1 MRLNRGLA
9 ITLRHVAGALQ
20 VKNSDRRII
29 RKRKARVVRRL
40 VNELRPGEGRQPV
53 LGGQLPRYE
62 MSDRV
67 TATKAGGVGAIHALV
82 RRLGLPQAIDEKL
95 HLLKRH
101 QPYHESDHV
110 LALAYNVLVG
120 GTRLQDLDS
129 VREDEALMNMLGARR
144 LPDPTTAGDFLRRFD
159 EKSIGDLQSLV
170 NAVRVKVWNRQPKA
184 FRSRAVIDADG
195 TVAGTTGEKKFDMDF
210 NYHKKVWGYHP
221 LLVSL
226 ANTRE
231 PLFLVNRSGNV
242 PSHQGAA
249 AVLDEAIALVSPV
262 FDSVLLRGD
271 TDFSLTVN
279 FDRWSEQGVAFVFG
293 FDAHPNLVALAN
305 EVSASKWR
313 RFRRPPRWEAESS
326 RDKRPHVKEQLVE
339 EKGWKNLVLK
349 AEHITEFAYQPGKCR
364 RPYRMIVLRKKIDEK
379 RGQKVLFERYR
390 YFFYVTNDADLT
402 AEQVVRESNQRCD
415 QENLIAQLKS
425 GIEAMRMPVHDLVSN
440 WAHMV
445 IASLAWTFKAWFGL
459 TLPRSQDRH
468 EIVRMEFRRF
478 LNAVILIPAQVLR
491 TGRRRVVRLL
501 AYGKLI
507 RLLFRSMQTTATL
520 T

>member
-1 MRLNRGLA
+1 MGLTSGLA
-9 ITLRHVAGALQ
+9 ITDRHTAGALQ
-20 VKNSDRRII
+20 VKHSDKRII
-29 RKRKARVVRRL
+29 RKRKARVTRRL
-40 VNELRPGEGRQPV
+40 ANKLRPGDGERPV
-53 LGGQLPRYE
+53 LSDRLPRYE

-67 TATKAGGVGAIHALV
+67 TATKAGGVGAVHALV
-82 RRLGLPQAIDEKL
+82 RRLGVPQAIDERL

-110 LALAYNVLVG
+110 LSLAYSVLTG
-120 GTRLQDLDS
+120 GTCLQDLDS

-144 LPDPTTAGDFLRRFD
+144 LPDPTTAGDFLRRFA
-159 EKSIGDLQSLV
+159 EKDIHALQSLI
-170 NAVRVKVWNRQPKA
+170 NETRVEVWKRQPKT

-210 NYHKKVWGYHP
+210 NFHKKVWGYHP

-231 PLFLVNRSGNV
+231 PLFLVNRPGNV
-242 PSHQGAA
+242 VSHKGAA

-262 FDSVLLRGD
+262 FESVLLRGD

-279 FDRWSEQGVAFVFG
+279 FDRWTEQGVKFVFG
-293 FDAHPNLVALAN
+293 FDAHPNLVALAD
-305 EVSASKWR
+305 VVPSGKWR
-313 RFRRPPRWEAESS
+313 RFRRPPRYEAESS
-326 RDKRPHVKEQLVE
+326 REKRPHVKEQLVE
-339 EKGWKNLVLK
+339 EKGWKNLVLR

-379 RGQKVLFERYR
+379 RGQTVLFEQHR
-390 YFFYVTNDADLT
+390 YFFYVTNDPDLT
-402 AEQVVRESNQRCD
+402 AEQVVRESNERCD

-425 GIEAMRMPVHDLVSN
+425 GIEALRMPVHNLLSN
-440 WAHMV
+440 WAYMV

-459 TLPRSQDRH
+459 TLPRSQDRR

-478 LNAVILIPAQVLR
+478 LHTVVLIPAQVLR
-491 TGRRRVVRLL
+491 TGRRLVVRPL
-501 AYGKLI
+501 AWTRLI
-507 RLLFRSMQTTATL
+507 RLLFRSMQSTATL

>member
-1 MRLNRGLA
+1 
-9 ITLRHVAGALQ
+9 
-20 VKNSDRRII
+20 
-29 RKRKARVVRRL
+29 
-40 VNELRPGEGRQPV
+40 
-53 LGGQLPRYE
+53 

-67 TATKAGGVGAIHALV
+67 TATKAGGVGAVHALV
-82 RRLGLPQAIDEKL
+82 RRLGVPQAIDERL

-110 LALAYNVLVG
+110 LSLAYSVLTG
-120 GTRLQDLDS
+120 GTCLQDLDS

-144 LPDPTTAGDFLRRFD
+144 LPDPTTAGDFLRRFA
-159 EKSIGDLQSLV
+159 EKDIHALQSLI
-170 NAVRVKVWNRQPKA
+170 NETRVEVWKRQPKT

-210 NYHKKVWGYHP
+210 NFHKKVWGYHP

-231 PLFLVNRSGNV
+231 PLFLVNRPGNV
-242 PSHQGAA
+242 VSHKGAA

-262 FDSVLLRGD
+262 FESVLLRGD

-279 FDRWSEQGVAFVFG
+279 FDRWTEQGVKFVFG
-293 FDAHPNLVALAN
+293 FDAHPNLVALAD
-305 EVSASKWR
+305 VVPSGKWR
-313 RFRRPPRWEAESS
+313 RFRRPPRYEAESS
-326 RDKRPHVKEQLVE
+326 REKRPHVKEQLVE
-339 EKGWKNLVLK
+339 EKGWKNLVLR

-379 RGQKVLFERYR
+379 RGQTVLFEQHR
-390 YFFYVTNDADLT
+390 YFFYVTNDPDLT
-402 AEQVVRESNQRCD
+402 AEQVVRESNERCD

-425 GIEAMRMPVHDLVSN
+425 GIEALRMPVHNLLSN
-440 WAHMV
+440 WAYMV

-459 TLPRSQDRH
+459 TLPRSQDRR

-478 LNAVILIPAQVLR
+478 LHTVVLIPAQVLR
-491 TGRRRVVRLL
+491 TGRRLVVRPL
-501 AYGKLI
+501 AWTRLI
-507 RLLFRSMQTTATL
+507 RLLFRSMQSTATL

>member
-1 MRLNRGLA
+1 MGLESGLA
-9 ITLRHVAGALQ
+9 ITSRHTAGALQ
-20 VKNSDRRII
+20 VKDTDRRII
-29 RKRKARVVRRL
+29 RKRKARVTRRL
-40 VNELRPGEGRQPV
+40 ANKLRRGDGDRPV
-53 LGGQLPRYE
+53 LSARLPRYE
-62 MSDRV
+62 MGDRV

-82 RRLGLPQAIDEKL
+82 RRLGVPEAIDERL

-101 QPYHESDHV
+101 LPYHESDHV
-110 LALAYNVLVG
+110 LALAYSVLIG

-144 LPDPTTAGDFLRRFD
+144 LPDPTTAGDFLRRFSKKNI
-159 EKSIGDLQSLV
+159 EVLQSLI
-170 NAVRVKVWNRQPKA
+170 NEKRVEVWKRQPKA
-184 FRSRAVIDADG
+184 FRKRAVIDADG

-210 NYHKKVWGYHP
+210 NFHKKVWGYHP

-231 PLFLVNRSGNV
+231 PLLLVNRPGNV
-242 PSHQGAA
+242 VSHQGAA
-249 AVLDEAIALVSPV
+249 AALDEAIALVSPV
-262 FDSVLLRGD
+262 FESVLLRGD

-279 FDRWSEQGVAFVFG
+279 FDRWSKQGVKFVFG

-305 EVSASKWR
+305 ELPSGKWKC
-313 RFRRPPRWEAESS
+313 FRRPPRYEAESS
-326 RDKRPHVKEQLVE
+326 REKRPHVKDQLVA

-349 AEHITEFAYQPGKCR
+349 AEHITEFTYQPKKCS

-379 RGQKVLFERYR
+379 QGQKVLFEQHR
-390 YFFYVTNDADLT
+390 YFFYVTNDADIT
-402 AEQVVRESNQRCD
+402 AEQVVRESNERCD

-425 GIEAMRMPVHDLVSN
+425 GIEALRMPVHDLLSN
-440 WAHMV
+440 WAYMV

-459 TLPRSQDRH
+459 TLPRSQDRK

-478 LNAVILIPAQVLR
+478 LHTVVLIPAQVLR
-491 TGRRRVVRLL
+491 SGRRTVVRLL
-501 AYGKLI
+501 AWTRLI
-507 RLLFRSMQTTATL
+507 RLLFRSMQSTATL

>member
-1 MRLNRGLA
+1 MGLKRGLA
-9 ITLRHVAGALQ
+9 ITLRPTAGALQ
-20 VKNSDRRII
+20 VKDTDRRII
-29 RKRKARVVRRL
+29 RKRKARVTRRL
-40 VNELRPGEGRQPV
+40 ANKLRPGDGDRPV
-53 LGGQLPRYE
+53 LSGQLPRYE
-62 MSDRV
+62 MSGRV

-82 RRLGLPQAIDEKL
+82 RRLGLPQAIDERL

-110 LALAYNVLVG
+110 LALAYNVMAG

-129 VREDEALMNMLGARR
+129 VREDEALMSMFGARR
-144 LPDPTTAGDFLRRFD
+144 LPDPTTAGDFLRRFG
-159 EKSIGDLQSLV
+159 EKDISELQSLV
-170 NAVRVKVWNRQPKA
+170 NAIRVEVWKRQPRA

-262 FDSVLLRGD
+262 FESVLLRGD

-293 FDAHPNLVALAN
+293 FDAHPKLVSLAN
-305 EVSASKWR
+305 EVPSAKWG
-313 RFRRPPRWEAESS
+313 RFRRPSRYEAESS
-326 RDKRPHVKEQLVE
+326 RSKRPDVKEQLVE

-379 RGQKVLFERYR
+379 QGQKVLFEQHR
-390 YFFYVTNDADLT
+390 YFFYVTNDTDLT
-402 AEQVVRESNQRCD
+402 AEQVVREANERCD

-425 GIEAMRMPVHDLVSN
+425 GIEALRMPVHDLLSN
-440 WAHMV
+440 WAYMV

-459 TLPRSQDRH
+459 TLPRAPDRK
-468 EIVRMEFRRF
+468 EVVRMEFRRF
-478 LNAVILIPAQVLR
+478 LHTVVLIPAQVLR
-491 TGRRRVVRLL
+491 SGRRLVVRLL
-501 AYGKLI
+501 AVTPLI
-507 RLLFRSMQTTATL
+507 RLLFRSMQATATL

>member
-1 MRLNRGLA
+1 
-9 ITLRHVAGALQ
+9 
-20 VKNSDRRII
+20 
-29 RKRKARVVRRL
+29 
-40 VNELRPGEGRQPV
+40 
-53 LGGQLPRYE
+53 

-67 TATKAGGVGAIHALV
+67 TATKAGGVGAVHALV
-82 RRLGLPQAIDEKL
+82 RRLGAVHALVRRLGVPQAIDERL

-110 LALAYNVLVG
+110 LSLAYSVLTG
-120 GTRLQDLDS
+120 GTCLQDLDS

-144 LPDPTTAGDFLRRFD
+144 LPDPTTAGDFLRRFA
-159 EKSIGDLQSLV
+159 EKDIHALQSLI
-170 NAVRVKVWNRQPKA
+170 NETRVEVWKRQPKT

-210 NYHKKVWGYHP
+210 NFHKKVWGYHP

-231 PLFLVNRSGNV
+231 PLFLVNRPGNV
-242 PSHQGAA
+242 VSHKGAA

-262 FDSVLLRGD
+262 FESVLLRGD

-279 FDRWSEQGVAFVFG
+279 FDRWTEQGVKFVFG
-293 FDAHPNLVALAN
+293 FDAHPNLVALAD
-305 EVSASKWR
+305 VVPSGKWR
-313 RFRRPPRWEAESS
+313 RFRRPPRYEAESS
-326 RDKRPHVKEQLVE
+326 REKRPHVKEQLVE
-339 EKGWKNLVLK
+339 EKGWKNLVLR

-379 RGQKVLFERYR
+379 RGQTVLFEQHR
-390 YFFYVTNDADLT
+390 YFFYVTNDPDLT
-402 AEQVVRESNQRCD
+402 AEQVVRESNERCD

-425 GIEAMRMPVHDLVSN
+425 GIEALRMPVHNLLSN
-440 WAHMV
+440 WAYMV

-459 TLPRSQDRH
+459 TLPRSQDRR

-478 LNAVILIPAQVLR
+478 LHTVVLIPAQVLR
-491 TGRRRVVRLL
+491 TGRRLVVRPL
-501 AYGKLI
+501 AWTRLI
-507 RLLFRSMQTTATL
+507 RLLFRSMQSTATL